1 MKQFVKIT
9 SVIFL
14 SFASLLAFSCNKDDK
29 ANANNGK
36 VISENLNEESTE
48 VEEVFDPTLNVISY
62 SSFADSWG
70 AGERIIDGFTEKEK
84 IDVNLINGGSS
95 SELVSYI
102 KSNYSKGKIDVV
114 VGLTDDYLTDEM
126 RSYLTIIRPFDYSYY
141 AFLIA
146 NNSKLKAPL
155 SLSDLLK
162 DEYKKQFILID
173 PRTSVVGLGLLYW
186 TKTVYPDTW
195 TDWWKKATENALTVA
210 SSWSE
215 AYGLFQNGEA
225 PIVLSYT
232 TSPLYDL
239 ENWDEP
245 FARSLEFTDGHI
257 RADEYMA
264 IVNNTEKMTNAR
276 KFIRFMLSPEAQGI
290 LSRTNVMFPSV
301 KDAYPRAFELQSE
314 PARVLEKDTTDSAT
328 LLDEWTKAV
337 I

>member
-9 SVIFL
+9 SVIFF
-14 SFASLLAFSCNKDDK
+14 SFALLFAFSCNKGEK
-29 ANANNGK
+29 ASENNGN
-36 VISENLNEESTE
+36 VTSENVGAESTE
-48 VEEVFDPTLNVISY
+48 IEEVFDHTLNVVSY

-84 IDVNLINGGSS
+84 IDVNLINAGSS

-102 KSNYSKGKIDVV
+102 KSNYTKGKIDVV

-146 NNSKLKAPL
+146 NNSKIKAPT

-195 TDWWKKATENALTVA
+195 RDWWKKATENALTVA

-239 ENWDEP
+239 ENGDEP
-245 FARSLEFTDGHI
+245 YARSLEFTDGHI

-264 IVNNTEKMTNAR
+264 IVNNTSKMTNAR
-276 KFIRFMLSPEAQGI
+276 KFIRFMLSADAQRI
-290 LSRTNVMFPSV
+290 LSRTNVMFPGV
-301 KDAYPRAFELQSE
+301 KDAYPRAFELQAE
-314 PARVLEKDTTDSAT
+314 PIKVLEKDTTDSAT

-337 I
+337 L